1 MPPPSVFGRAMS
13 PSPDL
18 KRRRSD
24 DGSGASRSFPERA
37 VTRVTP
43 ADTPAST
50 FPNVPTV
57 GPSGLIHK
65 RQHVRL
71 LEQSL
76 YELGFAD
83 LASALEKRSGVTRA
97 TRDAEAF
104 ERAVLDGRWDDAV
117 ARLPKTA
124 EFAETR
130 LVCLECLYEDQIRG
144 GAYDAALATLQKR
157 VAPLFDLSGERENEK
172 KTRLERNP
180 RASSA
185 TATVCAGWP
194 YS

>member
-1 MPPPSVFGRAMS
+1 MIGSL
-13 PSPDL
+13 DL
-18 KRRRSD
+18 KITK
-24 DGSGASRSFPERA
+24 F
-37 VTRVTP
+37 
-43 ADTPAST
+43 
-50 FPNVPTV
+50 
-57 GPSGLIHK
+57 GLAP
-65 RQHVRL
+65 RLLPLATARFWPRRL

-124 EFAETR
+124 QFAEAR

-194 YS
+194 YTKA

>member
-1 MPPPSVFGRAMS
+1 M
-13 PSPDL
+13 
-18 KRRRSD
+18 
-24 DGSGASRSFPERA
+24 
-37 VTRVTP
+37 
-43 ADTPAST
+43 
-50 FPNVPTV
+50 

-65 RQHVRL
+65 RQYVRL

-97 TRDAEAF
+97 TRATRRAF

-124 EFAETR
+124 EFAEAE

-144 GAYDAALATLQKR
+144 GAYDAALAAAEARRALVRSFCKR
-157 VAPLFDLSGERENEK
+157 KRRK
-172 KTRLERNP
+172 KALLRNP
-180 RASSA
+180 RDSSA
-185 TATVCAGWP
+185 APTVCAGWP
-194 YS
+194 PS

>member
-1 MPPPSVFGRAMS
+1 MS

-65 RQHVRL
+65 RQYVRL

-83 LASALEKRSGVTRA
+83 LASALEKRSVVISLENLMTFPFV
-97 TRDAEAF
+97 E
-104 ERAVLDGRWDDAV
+104 ERVKSGALSLHGLWTGIGEGA
-117 ARLPKTA
+117 
-124 EFAETR
+124 
-130 LVCLECLYEDQIRG
+130 LEEYNPASDQFRPVG
-144 GAYDAALATLQKR
+144 
-157 VAPLFDLSGERENEK
+157 
-172 KTRLERNP
+172 
-180 RASSA
+180 
-185 TATVCAGWP
+185 
-194 YS
+194 

>member
-1 MPPPSVFGRAMS
+1 MS
-13 PSPDL
+13 PSHDL
-18 KRRRSD
+18 KRRRRSD

-43 ADTPAST
+43 ADTPATT

-65 RQHVRL
+65 RQYVRL

-124 EFAETR
+124 EFAEAE

-157 VAPLFDLSGERENEK
+157 VAPLFDLSANENGEK
-172 KTRLERNP
+172 KH
-180 RASSA
+180 SSGTLGSA
-185 TATVCAGWP
+185 APTVCAGWP
-194 YS
+194 FS